1 MFQTTQVADMSLFL
15 TSLTRSRPKPRHKKP
30 SPRQSLITWHHWM
43 LVPDTADNVQL
54 VVGGDKYYIDLS
66 VQKLITWNEDILFH
80 TIKMK

>member
-1 MFQTTQVADMSLFL
+1 
-15 TSLTRSRPKPRHKKP
+15 
-30 SPRQSLITWHHWM
+30 M